1 MEEAWFY
8 FEAGERRGPVT
19 IEELVG
25 ALLSAPNP
33 REVLVWREG
42 MADWQPSGTVPEVQ
56 RKLPSAM
63 PPAPPPPMPPA
74 VPRAV
79 PPSPSVPRVAS
90 PQPASAPVAP
100 AFYKTAE
107 NVAKLYRR
115 LVVLI
120 GIQLLLGAFRMP
132 LAVTMEPSGA
142 AIALLLLLAVVYL
155 VVLVMIISTTYR
167 LAGQLGEG
175 VPALW
180 AAAMFLPCINIIM
193 LLVLSSRAQTWC
205 RRHGIKVGLLGPTR
219 ESIEELKRRG
229 DTSHFD

>member
-1 MEEAWFY
+1 MEEEWFY

-19 IEELVG
+19 VESLAG

-33 REVLVWREG
+33 RDVLVWREG
-42 MADWQPSGTVPEVQ
+42 MAGWQPAGTVPEVQ

-63 PPAPPPPMPPA
+63 PPAPPPPMAPA

-79 PPSPSVPRVAS
+79 PPPPPVLRVAS
-90 PQPASAPVAP
+90 PEPVIAPV
-100 AFYKTAE
+100 FYKTAE
-107 NVAKLYRR
+107 SVAKLYRR

-120 GIQLLLGAFRMP
+120 GVQILLSVFRAP
-132 LAVTMEPSGA
+132 LAVATESSGVA
-142 AIALLLLLAVVYL
+142 TALLLLLVVAYV
-155 VVLVMIISTTYR
+155 VVLVMSISTTYR
-167 LAGQLGEG
+167 LAGHLGEG

-180 AAAMFLPCINIIM
+180 AASMFLPCVNIIM

>member
-25 ALLSAPNP
+25 ALLSAPNS

-42 MADWQPSGTVPEVQ
+42 MADWQPSGTVPEIQ

-63 PPAPPPPMPPA
+63 PSAPPPPMPPA

-79 PPSPSVPRVAS
+79 PPAAPRVS
-90 PQPASAPVAP
+90 PQPASVAVP
-100 AFYKTAE
+100 IATAE

-115 LVVLI
+115 LVILVGL
-120 GIQLLLGAFRMP
+120 QLLFGVLRGP
-132 LAVTMEPSGA
+132 LIVATDASGA
-142 AIALLLLLAVVYL
+142 ATAVLLLAAVLYL
-155 VVLVMIISTTYR
+155 VVLVMIIVTAYR
-167 LAGQLGEG
+167 LAQNLGEG
-175 VPALW
+175 APVLW
-180 AAAMFLPCINIIM
+180 AIMMFLPCINIIM

-205 RRHGIKVGLLGPTR
+205 RRYGIKVGLLGPTR

>member
-33 REVLVWREG
+33 RDVLVWREG
-42 MADWQPSGTVPEVQ
+42 MADWQPAGTVPEVQ

-63 PPAPPPPMPPA
+63 PPAPPSPMPPA

-79 PPSPSVPRVAS
+79 PPLPPVPRVAS
-90 PQPASAPVAP
+90 PEPVIAPV
-100 AFYKTAE
+100 FYKTAE
-107 NVAKLYRR
+107 SVAKLYRR

-120 GIQLLLGAFRMP
+120 GLQILLGVLRFP
-132 LAVTMEPSGA
+132 LAVATDASGA
-142 AIALLLLLAVVYL
+142 AAVILLLLLVVDL

-180 AAAMFLPCINIIM
+180 AAAMFLPCVNIIM
-193 LLVLSSRAQTWC
+193 LLVLSSRAQSWC

>member
-1 MEEAWFY
+1 MEAAWFY

-19 IEELVG
+19 VEELVG
-25 ALLSAPNP
+25 RLLSASNP

-42 MADWQPSGTVPEVQ
+42 MADWQPAGTVPEVQ

-63 PPAPPPPMPPA
+63 PPAPPMPMPPA
-74 VPRAV
+74 VPRAA
-79 PPSPSVPRVAS
+79 PPPPPVLS
-90 PQPASAPVAP
+90 PQTVSAPVS
-100 AFYKTAE
+100 YETAE
-107 NVAKLYRR
+107 RVAKLYRR

-120 GIQLLLGAFRMP
+120 GLQILLGGLRLP
-132 LAVTMEPSGA
+132 LVAASDPSGA
-142 AIALLLLLAVVYL
+142 MMALLLLLFAADL
-155 VVLVMIISTTYR
+155 VVLVMAISTTYR
-167 LAGQLGEG
+167 LARLLGEG

-193 LLVLSSRAQTWC
+193 LLVLSSRAQAWC